1 MTFFSLAFCVG
12 AGPTD
17 RLEKLESN
25 AQNETLQRKSAEL
38 HTFQGVAAR
47 EHLQA
52 NIFGIYFLH
61 DLNNPVKSDYPNH
74 VSDHTTPSECLKRR
88 AVLKGNW
95 RGRRRG

>member
-1 MTFFSLAFCVG
+1 MG

-25 AQNETLQRKSAEL
+25 AQNEPLQRKSAEL

-61 DLNNPVKSDYPNH
+61 DLNKPVKSYYPNH
-74 VSDHTTPSECLKRR
+74 VSDLTTSECLKRR
-88 AVLKGNW
+88 AVLVGNW
-95 RGRRRG
+95 RGRRRR